1 MRRTGYLWISTY
13 LLLAMVPAMVGAQ
26 EEGELA
32 GTSEAWIA
40 AFNAGDAAA
49 IAAMMTEDGELLPP
63 NADPIVGREAIEAY
77 WSAVIA
83 SGLQGSLEP
92 VESHTDGDLGYKQG
106 TFELTMDGEVADHG
120 KWIEVWK
127 KVDGEW
133 LLHRDIYNS
142 SVAMETEDAEPSE

>member
-1 MRRTGYLWISTY
+1 MRSSKILWISFC
-13 LLLAMVPAMVGAQ
+13 LVLALSPNLAAAQ

-32 GTSEAWIA
+32 GTTEAWVE

-49 IAAMMTEDGELLPP
+49 IAAMMTEDGAVLAP

-77 WSAVIA
+77 WAELIA
-83 SGLQGSLEP
+83 AGLKGALVP
-92 VESHTDGDLGYKQG
+92 VEVHTDGDLGYKQG
-106 TFELTMDGEVADHG
+106 TYELTMDGEVVDHG

-127 KVDGEW
+127 RVEGEW

-142 SVAMETEDAEPSE
+142 SVAMQDDAD